1 MPIEVCRKYIHY
13 RSTVY
18 LTTHTQNMIK
28 YIISIYVKYI
38 IYSNVWE
45 CYVFIVQWGRRRIED
60 EVKWIMLDHLKKIIK
75 SLDSLPT
82 FLNLFKN
89 HIIAHRYMGLF
100 LRPTSYY
107 QFCLYWSYQSGLK
120 TRQKIQKILNK
131 KEYST
136 FLIAK
141 QIRMSE
147 NLNSIDWK

>member
-38 IYSNVWE
+38 IYSNV

-89 HIIAHRYMGLF
+89 QIIAHRYMVLF
-100 LRPTSYY
+100 LGPTSYY
-107 QFCLYWSYQSGLK
+107 QFCLFWSYQSGLK

-147 NLNSIDWK
+147 NLKSIDWK